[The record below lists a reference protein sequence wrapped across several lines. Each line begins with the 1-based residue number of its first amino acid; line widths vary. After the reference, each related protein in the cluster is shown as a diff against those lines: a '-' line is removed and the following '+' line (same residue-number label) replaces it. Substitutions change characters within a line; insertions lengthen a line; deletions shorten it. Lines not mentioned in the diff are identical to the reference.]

1 MRDSFVRYQI
11 NLTSQITNK
20 ERPCT
25 TFHQI
30 MKKPSTCQSLLSPG
44 LVNFPAL
51 SQIKPQAPRL
61 VVSFRQFL

>member
-1 MRDSFVRYQI
+1 MIVSFVIEI

-25 TFHQI
+25 THDQI
-30 MKKPSTCQSLLSPG
+30 MKERSSCQSYLSPD
-44 LVNFPAL
+44 LVKFPAL

>member
-1 MRDSFVRYQI
+1 MTVSFVIEI
-11 NLTSQITNK
+11 NLTSQNTNK

-25 TFHQI
+25 TSHQI
-30 MKKPSTCQSLLSPG
+30 MKEPSTCQSCLCPD
-44 LVNFPAL
+44 LVSFPVL